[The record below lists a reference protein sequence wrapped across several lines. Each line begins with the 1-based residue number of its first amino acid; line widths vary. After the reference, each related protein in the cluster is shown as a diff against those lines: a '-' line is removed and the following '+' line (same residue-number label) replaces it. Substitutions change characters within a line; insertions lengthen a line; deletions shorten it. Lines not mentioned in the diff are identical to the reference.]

1 MTTATPAAAI
11 FKLGAA
17 LPRRWLRT
25 VPRFV
30 RALRQAVP
38 MVLLCWGGTV
48 GAQVPAA
55 AAYHWSYDRHIDDEL
70 RLQVQLHLL
79 HVKKAQLWLLSG
91 QLAASDVAASNV
103 AASAEA
109 AHNAELSSSALHPPD
124 AVGREAEARG
134 SSSGNVVPLVPT
146 PGSYDLDLSGRYGP
160 ESFRQRYLAARQ
172 LAKDGIHPYE
182 LGAEQ
187 RMSNYLH
194 STMGIMG
201 TEAGVE
207 NYLRMPQTEFINT
220 QTQQALLDHLETALP
235 ALLARRGRHFIELTP
250 PDGKDARGQ
259 ELDTFDHEQGSFI
272 HYSVLYLQA
281 RYGERSRGIFI
292 QGTSPEAEPKV
303 ASKTASKVEPKV
315 EPAAAAPLEQGAV
328 PPRAPKSGPAL

>member
-38 MVLLCWGGTV
+38 MVLLCWGWTV

-103 AASAEA
+103 AASDEA
-109 AHNAELSSSALHPPD
+109 AHNAELSSSAQHPPD
-124 AVGREAEARG
+124 AVGSEAEARL
-134 SSSGNVVPLVPT
+134 SASGNVVPLVPT

-172 LAKDGIHPYE
+172 LAKDGIRPYE

-207 NYLRMPQTEFINT
+207 SYLRMPQTEFINT
-220 QTQQALLDHLETALP
+220 KTQQALLDHLETALP

-292 QGTSPEAEPKV
+292 QGTSPEAEPKA
-303 ASKTASKVEPKV
+303 ASKAASKVEPKV

-328 PPRAPKSGPAL
+328 PPRAPESGPKS

>member
-38 MVLLCWGGTV
+38 MVLLCWGWTV

-91 QLAASDVAASNV
+91 QQAAFDAAV
-103 AASAEA
+103 
-109 AHNAELSSSALHPPD
+109 HNFELSSSALHPPD
-124 AVGREAEARG
+124 AVGREAEARL
-134 SSSGNVVPLVPT
+134 SASGNVVPLVPT

-172 LAKDGIHPYE
+172 LAKDGIRPYE

-292 QGTSPEAEPKV
+292 QGTSPEAKPKA
-303 ASKTASKVEPKV
+303 ASKAASKVEPKV

-328 PPRAPKSGPAL
+328 PPRAPKSGPTL

>member
-38 MVLLCWGGTV
+38 MVLLCWGWTV

-103 AASAEA
+103 AASDEA

-124 AVGREAEARG
+124 AVGREAEARL
-134 SSSGNVVPLVPT
+134 SASGNVVPLVPT

-303 ASKTASKVEPKV
+303 ASKAASKV